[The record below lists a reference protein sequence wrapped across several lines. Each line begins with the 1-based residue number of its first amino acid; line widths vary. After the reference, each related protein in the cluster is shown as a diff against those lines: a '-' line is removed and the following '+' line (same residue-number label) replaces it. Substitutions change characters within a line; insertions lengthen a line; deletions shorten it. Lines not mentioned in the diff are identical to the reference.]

1 MFDPGS
7 IIWPWH
13 LG

>member
-1 MFDPGS
+1 MLDPGS